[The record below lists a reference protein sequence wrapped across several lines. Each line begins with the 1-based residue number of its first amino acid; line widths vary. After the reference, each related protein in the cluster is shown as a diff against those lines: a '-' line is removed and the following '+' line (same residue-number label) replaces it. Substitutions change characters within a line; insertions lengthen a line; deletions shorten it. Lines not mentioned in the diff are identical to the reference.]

1 MNLYADILMLDK
13 FNLSVDSISKFIH
26 VLNTSIKGFD
36 YSKNK
41 NSLLEYFYVII
52 LRQQNCYI

>member
-13 FNLSVDSISKFIH
+13 FNLSKDSISQFTH
-26 VLNTSIKGFD
+26 VSKPSIKGFD

-41 NSLLEYFYVII
+41 ISLSEYFYVII